1 MTGRIRGALAGVPR
15 WEVRAVAGL
24 MVLSAIVVCAYVL
37 VTWPIELRGDMI
49 EYHSEGVFFTEGRW
63 WWTTSPFGVAHEG
76 MWKAPLY
83 PAWIGFWYELLGA
96 APERVALV
104 QGAFLAPLTP
114 LLTWVLGR
122 RLFGGAVGVA
132 AAAVVTL
139 LPLTWEFHGLLYS
152 EALAIPLT
160 LGALI
165 LILGRAPTP
174 PLAVGTSAL
183 IGVTIL
189 VRPTSGFLLA
199 GLAAAYVVALGWR
212 RGLALSALALAIAI
226 LVVLPWTVRNY
237 VVADDLIPISI
248 QDAATYGT
256 FNDEAASDPDF
267 PYAWR
272 AILQDPPD
280 VLEGPPVSDGE
291 LRSELQQAA
300 NDYIADHPF
309 SVVEAFYWNGLS
321 RLWDVRRP
329 GNAALEAPFEGR
341 SETLAWVSV
350 LAHYAILALAL
361 AGLWIA
367 RRRREIVLPV
377 IALAL
382 AASVV
387 FTIVSGSRYRA
398 PLEPLVVVL
407 AASAVIRRPAVAEV
421 QRTPERAATV
431 A

>member
-1 MTGRIRGALAGVPR
+1 MIERIREALAEVPR
-15 WEVRAVAGL
+15 WEVRTVLAL
-24 MVLSAIVVCAYVL
+24 MALSAGVVVAYVL
-37 VTWPIELRGDMI
+37 ITWPMDLRGDMV
-49 EYHSEGVFFTEGRW
+49 EYHSEGVFFTQGRW

-96 APERVALV
+96 HPERVALV
-104 QGAFLAPLTP
+104 QGVLLAPLTP
-114 LLTWVLGR
+114 LLTWMLGR
-122 RLFGGAVGVA
+122 RLFGGSVGVA

-139 LPLTWEFHGLLYS
+139 LPITWEFHGLLYS

-160 LGALI
+160 LGALL
-165 LILGRAPTP
+165 LILARAPTP
-174 PLAVGTSAL
+174 RLAIGTGAL

-189 VRPTSGFLLA
+189 VRPTSVFLLA
-199 GLAAAYVVALGWR
+199 GLAAAYVVAVGWR
-212 RGLALSALALAIAI
+212 RGLGLSALAVIVAA

-237 VVADDLIPISI
+237 VVADALIPISI

-256 FNDEAASDPDF
+256 FNDESANDPEF

-280 VLEGPPVSDGE
+280 VLEGPPVGDGE
-291 LRSELQQAA
+291 LRSELQEAA

-309 SVVEAFYWNGLS
+309 SVAEAFFWNGIT

-341 SETLAWVSV
+341 SEPLAWVSV

-361 AGLWIA
+361 AGLWLA
-367 RRRREIVLPV
+367 RRRREILFPV
-377 IALAL
+377 IALAV
-382 AASVV
+382 AASIV

-398 PLEPLVVVL
+398 PLEPLLAVL
-407 AASAVIRRPAVAEV
+407 AASAVIRPRSGEHV
-421 QRTPERAATV
+421 QRAPEGAATV